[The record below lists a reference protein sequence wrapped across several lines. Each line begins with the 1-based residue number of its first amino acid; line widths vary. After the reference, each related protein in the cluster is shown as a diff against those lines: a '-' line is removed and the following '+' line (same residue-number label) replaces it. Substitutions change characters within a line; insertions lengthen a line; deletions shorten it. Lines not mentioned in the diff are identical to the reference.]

1 MARFLIILFLLSG
14 TLTFAQTK
22 SELEKE
28 RQLIQQQ
35 IKQINKSLNQTKSEK
50 QSVLVRVQTI
60 NQRISA
66 AERLVKLNNREAN
79 LLTRE
84 INANSLAIDKLR
96 TQIKELKDSYS
107 QLVVDA
113 YKSKS
118 QQNRI
123 MFLLSSDNFQQ
134 AYKRLQYMKQFSV
147 HRKQQALEIQEQTK
161 EIQKLNASLIE
172 QRKEKEKI
180 LAQNRE
186 SLKKLNEDKVAEQE
200 LIATIRKDEN
210 KYESQLKNKQKEID
224 KIDRLINELIRK
236 AIAEEN
242 KKVGGSSSSRF
253 KMTPEATLLGNKFED
268 NKGKLPWPVLSG
280 YVSRP
285 YGTRRHAIVK
295 TVNTTS
301 EGVRITTEEGAKA
314 RAVYDGEVSQVLV
327 IPNTNMYIVIV
338 RHGQY
343 LSVYKNIN
351 QLSVKKGDNVM
362 RNQFIGTIGKD
373 ITDSTTTLGFYIYK
387 NNKTQNPADW
397 VYKMDF

>member
-1 MARFLIILFLLSG
+1 MLRYFFLLFLFIG
-14 TLTFAQTK
+14 TAAFAQTK

-35 IKQINKSLNQTKSEK
+35 IKQINKSLS
-50 QSVLVRVQTI
+50 QSKTERQSILDRVQTL

-84 INANSLAIDKLR
+84 IDANTLAIDKLR
-96 TQIKELKDSYS
+96 TQIKELKASYS
-107 QLVVDA
+107 QMVVDA

-134 AYKRLQYMKQFSV
+134 AYKRLQYMKQFAA
-147 HRKQQALEIQEQTK
+147 HRKKQAQEIQEQTK
-161 EIQKLNASLIE
+161 TLQKLNSTLID

-180 LAQNRE
+180 LDQNRA
-186 SLKKLNEDKVAEQE
+186 SLKRLNTDKIAEQE
-200 LIATIRKDEN
+200 LVSTIRKDVNRYEN
-210 KYESQLKNKQKEID
+210 QLKNKQKEID
-224 KIDRLINELIRK
+224 KIDKLINELIRK

-268 NKGKLPWPVLSG
+268 NKGKLPWPVLTG

-301 EGVRITTEEGAKA
+301 QGVRITTEEGAKA
-314 RAVYDGEVSQVLV
+314 RVVYDGEVSQVLV
-327 IPNTNMYIVIV
+327 IPNTNMYIVLV
-338 RHGQY
+338 RHGKY

-351 QLSVKKGDNVM
+351 KLYVKKGDKVK

-387 NNKTQNPADW
+387 NNTTQNPADW
-397 VYKMDF
+397 VYKM